1 MKYIPSLQA
10 INPVYFLKPSQKT
23 FKKYYPFNQS
33 SLLYFYFARN
43 GIYFLGN
50 YLKSKGINTILF
62 PAYNHGN
69 EIRAL
74 LGAGLKLEYYNIH
87 SDTNI
92 DFDDLEKKLEA
103 GKSKVLYF
111 IHYVGIP
118 QDVERIIQ
126 LQKKYEL
133 ILIEDNALGLFSSY
147 KGKPLGSFGDFG
159 IFCFYKSLPIPNGGG
174 LIINNQQLKFEVRTI
189 PPQLLSTL
197 SRTVGLFF
205 NWVDL
210 RFYGLGRKLQAAKS
224 KLSTVADRMDI
235 ERVPVLDTGFDESKA
250 KWGISKLSRFL
261 INRVRPEQV
270 IARRRENF
278 KFMLQNI
285 AKEFQLL
292 HELPDGAVPWFFP
305 VKISNR
311 EQVFQELT
319 RRGIDCARFWRH
331 FHADIPADQFP
342 EVKELRETILE
353 LPIHQDLNKRH
364 LRFVCQQFN
373 QIMKSNK

>member
-1 MKYIPSLQA
+1 M
-10 INPVYFLKPSQKT
+10 
-23 FKKYYPFNQS
+23 
-33 SLLYFYFARN
+33 
-43 GIYFLGN
+43 
-50 YLKSKGINTILF
+50 
-62 PAYNHGN
+62 
-69 EIRAL
+69 
-74 LGAGLKLEYYNIH
+74 
-87 SDTNI
+87 
-92 DFDDLEKKLEA
+92 
-103 GKSKVLYF
+103 
-111 IHYVGIP
+111 
-118 QDVERIIQ
+118 
-126 LQKKYEL
+126 
-133 ILIEDNALGLFSSY
+133 
-147 KGKPLGSFGDFG
+147 
-159 IFCFYKSLPIPNGGG
+159 PIPNGGG

-292 HELPDGAVPWFFP
+292 HELPDGAVPWFFRL
-305 VKISNR
+305 K
-311 EQVFQELT
+311 FQIVSRFFRNSHVAELIAHVSG
-319 RRGIDCARFWRH
+319 GIFMRIFRQINFLRLKNYAKLFWNYRFIR
-331 FHADIPADQFP
+331 I
-342 EVKELRETILE
+342 
-353 LPIHQDLNKRH
+353 
-364 LRFVCQQFN
+364 
-373 QIMKSNK
+373 